1 MGDQINLNII
11 PFLLHNKRTILIL
24 SRELFS
30 LYPNRH
36 TPITTSPF
44 ITHHHPQLETRPT
57 IKSPQTFSLENP
69 KTILRNKISFSLT
82 MQTHLHNS
90 ATTLSTTYP
99 NHHFFIYERRKA
111 STGWSY
117 KEHESLHLQLVLLNG
132 YSSILTDQTIVL
144 YLIAILGLLAKPILF
159 TVVIY
164 AIGCVIVFKQDPG
177 NAF

>member
-1 MGDQINLNII
+1 MREE
-11 PFLLHNKRTILIL
+11 KR
-24 SRELFS
+24 
-30 LYPNRH
+30 
-36 TPITTSPF
+36 
-44 ITHHHPQLETRPT
+44 
-57 IKSPQTFSLENP
+57 
-69 KTILRNKISFSLT
+69 
-82 MQTHLHNS
+82 
-90 ATTLSTTYP
+90 
-99 NHHFFIYERRKA
+99 
-111 STGWSY
+111 TGWSY